1 MRARAETDTV
11 GEMVE
16 DAVKDDV
23 KDAEIVADIVWVMES
38 TVAVAF
44 ADVVAV
50 ADAVDDA
57 VAVAVAVADAVAAA
71 VAVANMDDVDVIVDD
86 TVGDLLCVVEI
97 ELVTDLDCVDVILV
111 VADFVG
117 STNEIFEDDAD
128 TDGVNVGVSE
138 IVPADAVADA
148 VAVAVAVATDGV
160 DVNVV
165 DTVSELLSV
174 VEIELVTD
182 IDCDDVLQAV
192 ADFVGSTNEMFEDD
206 ADRDG
211 VNVVDSDTV
220 TDGVAVE
227 AFEGDAEIDGENVV
241 VGELDLCGEFV
252 DIGDDVSSTN
262 ETLVDDDDIEYV
274 DVIVGELEPD
284 TVSDPDDEVE

>member
-50 ADAVDDA
+50 ADAVADA
-57 VAVAVAVADAVAAA
+57 VVVAVAVADAVAAV

-86 TVGDLLCVVEI
+86 TVSDLLGVVEM
-97 ELVTDLDCVDVILV
+97 ELVTDIDCVDVILV

-117 STNEIFEDDAD
+117 STNEMFEDDAD
-128 TDGVNVGVSE
+128 TDGVNVGV
-138 IVPADAVADA
+138 
-148 VAVAVAVATDGV
+148 
-160 DVNVV
+160 
-165 DTVSELLSV
+165 
-174 VEIELVTD
+174 
-182 IDCDDVLQAV
+182 
-192 ADFVGSTNEMFEDD
+192 
-206 ADRDG
+206 
-211 VNVVDSDTV
+211 SDTV

-262 ETLVDDDDIEYV
+262 ETLVDDADIEYV